1 VRPRL
6 TRAAE
11 EDVIHVYLESARLF
25 GRLQADR
32 YLDGLERAF
41 DFVAEHP
48 LAARERREITP
59 PVRIHVYGA
68 HIIVYLVEPDGVLIL
83 RIRHGHENW
92 QD

>member
-1 VRPRL
+1 MRPRL

-41 DFVAEHP
+41 DFVADQP
-48 LAARERREITP
+48 LAARERREISP
-59 PVRIHVYGA
+59 PVRLHVYGA

>member
-1 VRPRL
+1 MRPRL

-32 YLDGLERAF
+32 YLDGLECAF
-41 DFVAEHP
+41 DFVAHHP
-48 LAARERREITP
+48 LAARERQEINP
-59 PVRIHVYGA
+59 PVRIHAYGA

-83 RIRHGHENW
+83 RIRHGRENW